1 MIVRIPSPTD
11 KDYDEILYNDYQELF
26 QSANDWLAQNNST
39 KKITTISNY
48 FEALQ
53 GEESLLR
60 AYNDGKFL
68 RIPLDEG
75 LFDIDANSRKIIIPD
90 EFNPDKGGAIGVQ
103 GDHLAEILFF
113 KISRYFDEM
122 DFDTCDCHIEWIN
135 ARGDKMY
142 SPAYAK
148 QLVVND
154 EAGNDC
160 SIIFGWII
168 DQNLM
173 ALAGEVKFAVR
184 FVQHK
189 DPKDVKSPITF
200 NYLTSPATLKV
211 LPCLPVEYN
220 SLIESDYR
228 LILSARP
235 MYSGVVSHTGI
246 KPVIVDYSWE
256 GMPIVNLTDGKFT
269 LYIEAKDLDSQ
280 DEENNSLIY
289 RWYKNN
295 VLQDNET
302 DTFVATSNGEYYA
315 MIGNEQETGTTW
327 VQSQICNIPAAG
339 PVTLAL
345 EAGTALKG
353 YSNGENRIE
362 SVTAVAN
369 VADGNVGTLTYA
381 WYDELSESQTP
392 VGNAATLSIIEGASG
407 DYYATVQHDLNNS
420 PATTATMKDQDL
432 VIVVRP
438 RPVKPALDNLS
449 VTFDDSRAMY
459 VCAET
464 SGMDDLEYHW
474 SFYDIEA
481 DKEIDLNTGYTSANE
496 LSHEAIVALV
506 GEPTADDQ
514 IKVKVRQN
522 RFVNE
527 PTLNQWSAPT
537 DVYFNF

>member
-1 MIVRIPSPTD
+1 MIVRIPHD
-11 KDYDEILYNDYQELF
+11 DDILYNEYQELF
-26 QSANDWLAQNNST
+26 QEASKQTGKNIS
-39 KKITTISNY
+39 TISNY

-60 AYNDGKFL
+60 AYEDGKFL

-75 LFDIDANSRKIIIPD
+75 LFEIDANSRSISIPP
-90 EFNPDKGGAIGVQ
+90 EFDATKGRGIGVQ

-113 KISRYFDEM
+113 KIARYFDEM

-154 EAGNDC
+154 EVGNDC

-173 ALAGEVKFAVR
+173 ALEGQVQFAVR
-184 FVQHK
+184 FVQHQNK
-189 DPKDVKSPITF
+189 DDVKSPITF

-220 SLIESDYR
+220 ALIESDYR
-228 LILSARP
+228 QILSARP
-235 MYSGVVSHTGI
+235 MYSGVVSYTGI
-246 KPVIVDYSWE
+246 KPVIMEYSWE
-256 GMPIVNLTDGKFT
+256 GMPFVNLVDGSFE
-269 LYIEAKDLDSQ
+269 LWIEAKDLDSQ
-280 DEENNSLIY
+280 DEENNSLVY
-289 RWYKNN
+289 QWYKDNK
-295 VLQDNET
+295 LQEGAET
-302 DTFVATSNGEYYA
+302 SKFVATSNGEYYV

-327 VQSQICNIPAAG
+327 VQSQICRIPAAG
-339 PVTLAL
+339 PVTIAL

-353 YSNGENRIE
+353 YSNGDNRVE

-369 VADGNVGTLTYA
+369 VADGNIGTLTYA
-381 WYDELSESQTP
+381 WYDELSGSPDP
-392 VGNAATLSIIEGASG
+392 VGNAATYNIAEGASG
-407 DYYATVQHDLNNS
+407 NYYATVQHDLNNS
-420 PATTATMKDQDL
+420 PATTATMKDQEL

-438 RPVKPALDNLS
+438 RPVKPAIDNLS
-449 VTFDDSRAMY
+449 VTFDESRAMY
-459 VCAET
+459 VCTEA

-481 DKEIDLNTGYTSANE
+481 DKEIDLNTGYTSENE
-496 LSHEAIVALV
+496 FSHNAIVALV
-506 GEPTADDQ
+506 GEPTLDDQ

-527 PTLNQWSAPT
+527 PALNQWSAPT
-537 DVYFNF
+537 DVYYNF